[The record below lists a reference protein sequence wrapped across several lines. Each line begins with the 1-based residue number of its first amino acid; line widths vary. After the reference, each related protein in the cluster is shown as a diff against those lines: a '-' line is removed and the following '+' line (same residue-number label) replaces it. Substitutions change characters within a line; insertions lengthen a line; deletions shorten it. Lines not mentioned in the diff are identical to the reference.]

1 MIAEGNRCFAQ
12 ALPSVPEI
20 IREIL
25 DESSFGGRP
34 TVVLFSVLDPLLA
47 VVTDRAY
54 VKILPAILRHF
65 EVANSLAD
73 ENSGVP
79 HQNRPNCRKW
89 LLVRKE
95 YYPAIIETTVQVH

>member
-1 MIAEGNRCFAQ
+1 MVVSR
-12 ALPSVPEI
+12 ALLRPRSTACS
-20 IREIL
+20 RNIL
-25 DESSFGGRP
+25 
-34 TVVLFSVLDPLLA
+34 
-47 VVTDRAY
+47 DRAY

>member
-25 DESSFGGRP
+25 GESSFGGRP

-65 EVANSLAD
+65 EVANTPLPMRTAGYLIRTVPIAG
-73 ENSGVP
+73 SG
-79 HQNRPNCRKW
+79 C
-89 LLVRKE
+89 
-95 YYPAIIETTVQVH
+95 